1 MHLERGLKIVDSP
14 GVIFDD
20 ADTQVDGAGKARA
33 TSVGVLLRNV
43 VKVEDINDVVG
54 VGKTLAFELCMRC

>member
-1 MHLERGLKIVDSP
+1 MDSP

-54 VGKTLAFELCMRC
+54 VGKTLAFELYVRC